1 MNITKSKI
9 IEYERNKSI
18 ESGLLKERKERLEIA
33 NKAIE
38 NIEQNLINIKNN
50 VRKKETNLI
59 ESKEKVLYWEQKL
72 NSTNLLLLE
81 TQKYRESHIKTIK
94 ELKNELT
101 QIKHAKYV
109 FEENITTQLLTQD
122 SIELNDIQV

>member
-18 ESGLLKERKERLEIA
+18 ESDLLKERKERLEIA

-50 VRKKETNLI
+50 VRKKEANLI

-109 FEENITTQLLTQD
+109 FEENITTQLLSQD

>member
-109 FEENITTQLLTQD
+109 FEENITTQLLSQD

>member
-18 ESGLLKERKERLEIA
+18 ENGLLKERKERLEIA

>member
-50 VRKKETNLI
+50 VRKKEANLI

>member
-50 VRKKETNLI
+50 VRKKEANLI

-109 FEENITTQLLTQD
+109 FEENITTQLLSQD

>member
-81 TQKYRESHIKTIK
+81 TQKHRESHIKTIK

-109 FEENITTQLLTQD
+109 FEENITTQLLSQD

>member
-18 ESGLLKERKERLEIA
+18 ENGLLKERKERLEIA
-33 NKAIE
+33 NKTIE
-38 NIEQNLINIKNN
+38 NIEQNLINVKNN

-81 TQKYRESHIKTIK
+81 KEKCRESHIETIK

-101 QIKHAKYV
+101 QIEHAKYV
-109 FEENITTQLLTQD
+109 FEENMTTQLLSQD
-122 SIELNDIQV
+122 NIELNDIQV